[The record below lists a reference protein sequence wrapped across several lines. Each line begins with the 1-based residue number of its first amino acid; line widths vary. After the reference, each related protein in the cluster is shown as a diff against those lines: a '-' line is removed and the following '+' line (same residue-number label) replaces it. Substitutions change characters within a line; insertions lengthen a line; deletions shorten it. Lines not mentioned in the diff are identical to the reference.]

1 MTRTPLYLRVEE
13 ALADRISHMRVGDMI
28 PPEPDLER
36 EFKVSRATVR
46 RAVENLVIS
55 GVLEKRQ
62 GLGTIVRD
70 HPETQDVGQVYSWTA
85 EMRRRHVETSSS
97 HLTIQRQKPGRQL
110 AKELRIDA
118 DENLVVISRVRS
130 VKDVPV
136 VVMVNY
142 LREHYVPG
150 LVERGLQGE
159 SLYDELLDVYGLHLI
174 GGDETINARE
184 ATAIEA
190 SLLRVP
196 EGSALLNV
204 RRISM
209 LRGNIP
215 FEVVNMAARGDKY
228 QYHAK
233 LSGGSATR
241 TRR

>member
-1 MTRTPLYLRVEE
+1 MARTPLYLTVEE
-13 ALADRISHMRVGDMI
+13 ALTDRISRMRVGDMI

-46 RAVENLVIS
+46 RAVENLVTS

-70 HPETQDVGQVYSWTA
+70 HPETQDVGRVYSWTA

-110 AKELRIDA
+110 AKELRVDP
-118 DENLVVISRVRS
+118 DESLVVISRVRS
-130 VKDVPV
+130 AKGIPI

-142 LREHYVPG
+142 LRERYVPG
-150 LVERGLQGE
+150 LVERGLQSE
-159 SLYDELLDVYGLHLI
+159 SLYDDLLDVYGLHLI
-174 GGDETINARE
+174 GGAETINARE
-184 ATAIEA
+184 ATSIEA
-190 SLLRVP
+190 SLLEVP

-204 RRISM
+204 RRISL

-228 QYHAK
+228 QYHAT
-233 LSGGSATR
+233 LTGGSATR
-241 TRR
+241 VR